1 MNLKK
6 LCIRTIPATLLCFL
20 SSTFAQEAKE
30 AETQELP
37 PITVTGVR
45 TNARADSLGQSVTII
60 DRQQLDKTELPYVQD
75 VIVEQPGVSFYSY
88 GPRASN
94 PAITIRGMRWYHT
107 KLLID
112 GYPYIDNSTTSG
124 VAPMFDNISLD
135 LIDRI
140 EIVKGAVSLQGSSA
154 LGGIVNIITRKPP
167 QEDGVHGIFNVEAG
181 SHGRFDT
188 SAIVYG
194 RQSIVDYKIGVA
206 RQRERGIS
214 VYRKGPQAA
223 MSINGD
229 DDHFRSMN
237 YFGDLGFQLDD
248 KWRIELGGS
257 FTDTDEEYDDGY
269 LGDWGSGPD
278 HDDIWL
284 RKTMGHAK
292 LAGTGLFNDTLD
304 LSLSYA
310 QTRSDRQ
317 YIGVGGG
324 SAYRY
329 LGDLSLVNAQA
340 TLHINDWNTLTA
352 GIDFQHEQVRGF
364 MVGYDNRKFKAWD
377 ETYRTV
383 GYYIGY
389 QIEPLENL
397 FFNANFRYNHHS
409 DFDHEWTGDVS
420 ARYLLEPTGT
430 TFRTSYGKGYRAPNP
445 YELMPLANNTWYWH
459 GNPNLKPETARTWD
473 IGLEQDIIGKQLT
486 ADVTY
491 FQNVVDNY
499 IDSYG
504 GYDPN
509 TWMSYPVNIDKMK
522 VRGIEAGINAR
533 PIDELTLRLAYTWQH
548 ARNIQTGEHFRPL
561 IADHMFSFDATW
573 NPIQQLDLNI
583 GGVLVGPRQNNN
595 GAGSAN
601 KMHNYCLVHT
611 TVGWKFNDHFKVY
624 GRIDNLLNENYA
636 TVDSYGTVYNTYG
649 RVYYLGLTYSF

>member
-20 SSTFAQEAKE
+20 SSTFAQEAQE

-237 YFGDLGFQLDD
+237 YFADLGFQLDD

-304 LSLSYA
+304 LSLSYS
-310 QTRSDRQ
+310 QTRSDR
-317 YIGVGGG
+317 
-324 SAYRY
+324 
-329 LGDLSLVNAQA
+329 
-340 TLHINDWNTLTA
+340 
-352 GIDFQHEQVRGF
+352 
-364 MVGYDNRKFKAWD
+364 
-377 ETYRTV
+377 
-383 GYYIGY
+383 
-389 QIEPLENL
+389 
-397 FFNANFRYNHHS
+397 
-409 DFDHEWTGDVS
+409 
-420 ARYLLEPTGT
+420 
-430 TFRTSYGKGYRAPNP
+430 
-445 YELMPLANNTWYWH
+445 
-459 GNPNLKPETARTWD
+459 
-473 IGLEQDIIGKQLT
+473 
-486 ADVTY
+486 
-491 FQNVVDNY
+491 
-499 IDSYG
+499 
-504 GYDPN
+504 
-509 TWMSYPVNIDKMK
+509 
-522 VRGIEAGINAR
+522 NAR
-533 PIDELTLRLAYTWQH
+533 PDRDPDRDPDRERD
-548 ARNIQTGEHFRPL
+548 P
-561 IADHMFSFDATW
+561 
-573 NPIQQLDLNI
+573 
-583 GGVLVGPRQNNN
+583 
-595 GAGSAN
+595 GA
-601 KMHNYCLVHT
+601 
-611 TVGWKFNDHFKVY
+611 
-624 GRIDNLLNENYA
+624 
-636 TVDSYGTVYNTYG
+636 
-649 RVYYLGLTYSF
+649 